1 MKQIVQKLKTGQMQ
15 VLEVPIPSLQVVAYL
30 LETIILWSV
39 QEPKGSTVKTARKGY
54 IGKAKERPQQVKQV
68 IDVLKSQGPV
78 QTYRA
83 VMKKLDSYS
92 PLGYSCAGEVI
103 AVASEYRLVMP

>member
-1 MKQIVQKLKTGQMQ
+1 MRQLAQKLKDGKVGVFDVSVP
-15 VLEVPIPSLQVVAYL
+15 VLGPGIVLVQNHFSLVSAGT
-30 LETIILWSV
+30 E
-39 QEPKGSTVKTARKGY
+39 GSTVSTARKGL

-68 IDVLKSQGPV
+68 IDTLKQQGPQ

-92 PLGYSCAGEVI
+92 PLCAKN
-103 AVASEYRLVMP
+103 SH